1 MRREHLIVA
10 VVVVLLVAA
19 VVAVYVAAVPGLS
32 SARRKSDA
40 GLIEARMDQITSGG
54 KENSKPAAAGMQ
66 DVIQRLRDAVARDPK
81 DVDSWQNLGWAYM
94 HIRQPADAV
103 IAYRH
108 AVALSPGAGDYLSAL
123 AEAEVQAGDGRI
135 TPATLAEF
143 RHAAAQDPA
152 NARARF
158 YLALYKDQQGDHRGA
173 VADWITLLKSAP
185 ANAAWAPEVRGV
197 VEQVAKE
204 EHLDIAA
211 QLPPRPGAMADAM
224 GR

>member
-19 VVAVYVAAVPGLS
+19 VVAVYVAIVPGLS
-32 SARRKSDA
+32 SARQKPDA
-40 GLIEARMDQITSGG
+40 GLIEARMDQIASGG
-54 KENSKPAAAGMQ
+54 EENSKPAATGMQ

-103 IAYRH
+103 TAYRR
-108 AVALSPGAGDYLSAL
+108 AVSLSPGTSDYLSAL

-135 TPATLAEF
+135 SPTTLAEF
-143 RHAAAQDPA
+143 QRAAAQDPA

-173 VADWITLLKSAP
+173 VADWIALLKSAP
-185 ANAAWAPEVRGV
+185 ANAAWAPEVRSV

-211 QLPPRPGAMADAM
+211 QLPPRPGAMADAV